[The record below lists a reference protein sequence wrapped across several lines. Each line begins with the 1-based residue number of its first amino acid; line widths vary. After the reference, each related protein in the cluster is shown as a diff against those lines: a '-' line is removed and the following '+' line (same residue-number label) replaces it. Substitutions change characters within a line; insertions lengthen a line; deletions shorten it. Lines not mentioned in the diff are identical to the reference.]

1 MDFYRWFLFFI
12 FYFFIFLNF
21 VSLFGQW
28 RWFGFS
34 GREVKIRERREMGE
48 NRYGFG
54 IYYFIG

>member
-1 MDFYRWFLFFI
+1 MVFI

-34 GREVKIRERREMGE
+34 GREVKIRERREMEE
-48 NRYGFG
+48 NRYSFETLFYWVD
-54 IYYFIG
+54 ILF